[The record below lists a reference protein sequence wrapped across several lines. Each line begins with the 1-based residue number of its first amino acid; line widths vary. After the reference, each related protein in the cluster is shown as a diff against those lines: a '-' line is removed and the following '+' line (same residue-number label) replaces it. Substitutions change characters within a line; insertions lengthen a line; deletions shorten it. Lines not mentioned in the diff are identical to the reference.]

1 MEILGNF
8 QMFRQKPNDIT
19 FGKFE
24 NFRRPMLTQ
33 KWSESL
39 LGNAKVHFKFSLHI
53 QQGLTKCL

>member
-1 MEILGNF
+1 
-8 QMFRQKPNDIT
+8 MFRQKPNDIT

-53 QQGLTKCL
+53 KQGLTKCL